1 MLFMGLSTAMIGVN
15 PGGAPGFDF
24 DINGSV
30 DNWDLNDELASAGYI
45 SGPVKITITVDGGVV
60 VGSTSVTPGMTL
72 QSQDVGVTIDL
83 INNGTINGRGGPAGS
98 AGGDA
103 LLVSHDT
110 DLTNNGTIFGGGGGG
125 GNGGSSSCVTCAG
138 TKGTGGGG
146 GGGVGEG
153 NSAENGGS
161 GGSNASGASANDNGE
176 SCERQGNFSVTGGA
190 GGTGGTKGQTGSTG
204 SGGAG
209 GSCPGSGSS
218 VNNSGGNSGAAG
230 GNWANGH
237 SFLNILTAG
246 TTFGGTTG

>member
-15 PGGAPGFDF
+15 LGGAPGFDF

-30 DNWDLNDELASAGYI
+30 DNWDLDDELASAGYI

-72 QSQDVGVTIDL
+72 QSQDVGVTIAL

-103 LLVSHDT
+103 LNVAHDT

-138 TKGTGGGG
+138 TKGTGGG